1 MENRGRRLEVGE
13 MSEEDPIVHEIKIS
27 WECYAL
33 LHGDDS

>member
-13 MSEEDPIVHEIKIS
+13 MSEEDPIVHEIKTS

-33 LHGDDS
+33 HGDDS